1 MKWDAF
7 NGIKL
12 TREQMEQRRLM
23 AAEDLLASMKQA
35 DVARKYGVNCSSVS
49 RWAKTLRGEGKEG
62 FRMRKAKGR
71 KSKLT
76 LEQKK
81 DLVKILVSGAK
92 TYGYKTDLWTSKRVC
107 KVIEKKFG
115 VKYHFKHIPKLLRA
129 LDFRPVKPK
138 RQANEKNEE
147 EKQKWINIT
156 WERIKKNSRVEQ
168 L

>member
-1 MKWDAF
+1 MKWDTL

-12 TREQMEQRRLM
+12 TREQMEQRRQM

-35 DVARKYGVNCSSVS
+35 DVARKYGVNRSNVS
-49 RWAKTLRGEGKEG
+49 RWAKTLREKGNEGL
-62 FRMRKAKGR
+62 RLRKAKGR

-76 LEQKK
+76 SNQKK
-81 DLVKILVSGAK
+81 VLVEILVSGAK
-92 TYGYKTDLWTSKRVC
+92 KYGYKTDLWTSKRVC
-107 KVIEKKFG
+107 KVIEKEFE

-138 RQANEKNEE
+138 RQAYEKNEE
-147 EKQKWINIT
+147 EKQEWINIS
-156 WERIKKNSRVEQ
+156 WERIKKNSRVEP